1 MLNAY
6 ATTLKIMSE
15 RKHTTITIPKPLY
28 EKIKKRIK
36 DTGFS
41 SVSSYVTYV
50 MRQVI
55 SSLEEEKEEVFTKE
69 EEEAVKKRLRALGYL
84 D

>member
-1 MLNAY
+1 M
-6 ATTLKIMSE
+6 TK

-28 EKIKKRIK
+28 EKIKDHIQ

-50 MRQVI
+50 LRQVV
-55 SSLEEEKEEVFTKE
+55 SSLKEEGKDLVFTKKE
-69 EEEAVKKRLRALGYL
+69 EDEVKKRLRALGYIE
-84 D
+84 